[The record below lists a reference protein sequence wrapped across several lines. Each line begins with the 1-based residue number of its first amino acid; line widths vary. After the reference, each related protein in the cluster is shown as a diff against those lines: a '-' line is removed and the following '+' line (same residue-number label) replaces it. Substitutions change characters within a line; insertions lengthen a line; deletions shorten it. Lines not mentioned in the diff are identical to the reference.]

1 MKNKK
6 VKLDDDE
13 NNYMNF
19 LRFKHL
25 MDRRDRTRNRTNR
38 GTQTEIETNNDKATD
53 TLNDFDEVLEPF
65 RLKTRSQN
73 FENNQKATQT
83 NAMRDQET
91 DSRYDVNFK
100 DYMLKGSENAFSSR
114 WKGQRLKD
122 RRDMMT
128 QVYIASLRGEKPSPP
143 DTDDDDEYKPS
154 TALKALG
161 LGVSAGAAGLYATYQ
176 GLRLG
181 VNVTQML
188 LEGALALHDA
198 MQSQQQEEEAE
209 EEIVGQMLMRLIQA
223 HLLQLIQ
230 VHLSQL
236 IHQVQHQL
244 REVGVETMKM

>member
-1 MKNKK
+1 MILTKNKLKNKK
-6 VKLDDDE
+6 VKLDDDDE
-13 NNYMNF
+13 NHYMNF

-73 FENNQKATQT
+73 FENNEKATQT

-91 DSRYDVNFK
+91 DPRYDVNFK
-100 DYMLKGSENAFSSR
+100 DYILKGSENAFSSR

-128 QVYIASLRGEKPSPP
+128 QVYIASLRGEQPSPP
-143 DTDDDDEYKPS
+143 DTDDDEYKPGM
-154 TALKALG
+154 ALQALG
-161 LGVSAGAAGLYATYQ
+161 LGVSAGAVGLYATYQ

-181 VNVTQML
+181 VNVTQN
-188 LEGALALHDA
+188 AIRRCV
-198 MQSQQQEEEAE
+198 S
-209 EEIVGQMLMRLIQA
+209 I
-223 HLLQLIQ
+223 
-230 VHLSQL
+230 
-236 IHQVQHQL
+236 
-244 REVGVETMKM
+244 T